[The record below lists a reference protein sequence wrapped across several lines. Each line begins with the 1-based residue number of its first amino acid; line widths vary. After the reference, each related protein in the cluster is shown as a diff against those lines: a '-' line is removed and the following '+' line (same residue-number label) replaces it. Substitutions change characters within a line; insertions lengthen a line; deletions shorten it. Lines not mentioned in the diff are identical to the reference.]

1 MAELG
6 QITGV
11 NPSLLQGGLIRH
23 NNLRQIDE
31 NDDSQS
37 ESDNSD
43 EESIDWYIFLNLK
56 ERAF

>member
-43 EESIDWYIFLNLK
+43 EESID
-56 ERAF
+56 

>member
-1 MAELG
+1 M
-6 QITGV
+6 

-56 ERAF
+56 ERPFQ

>member
-1 MAELG
+1 M
-6 QITGV
+6 
-11 NPSLLQGGLIRH
+11 RH

-43 EESIDWYIFLNLK
+43 EESNDWYPFLISNNQFFNNTYFYK
-56 ERAF
+56 SNSNSQVFKKDC